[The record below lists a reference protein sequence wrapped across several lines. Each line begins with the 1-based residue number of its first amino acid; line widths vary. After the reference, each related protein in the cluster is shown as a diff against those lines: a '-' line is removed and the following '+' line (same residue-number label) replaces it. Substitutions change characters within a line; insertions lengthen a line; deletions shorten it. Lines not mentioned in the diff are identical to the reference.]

1 MDSLMIDEQE
11 LLTLLHH
18 WQALES
24 EAYTQGKDPNQ
35 SPLLR
40 GHAYGVGDGLEMA
53 IEHLSTLLEQV
64 RSVDAPL
71 DDGCTASQTRH

>member
-1 MDSLMIDEQE
+1 MERLMIDEQQLLE
-11 LLTLLHH
+11 LIQH

-24 EAYTQGKDPNQ
+24 EAYAQGEDRNQ

-53 IEHLSTLLEQV
+53 IEHLTSLLEKLRAV
-64 RSVDAPL
+64 GASVENGSRSQ
-71 DDGCTASQTRH
+71 QTRT

>member
-1 MDSLMIDEQE
+1 MERLMVEEQE
-11 LLTLLHH
+11 LLELIHH

-24 EAYTQGKDPNQ
+24 EAYTQGEDPHQ

-53 IEHLSTLLEQV
+53 IGHLTTLLEQA
-64 RSVDAPL
+64 READAPAENSH
-71 DDGCTASQTRH
+71 TPRQQQR